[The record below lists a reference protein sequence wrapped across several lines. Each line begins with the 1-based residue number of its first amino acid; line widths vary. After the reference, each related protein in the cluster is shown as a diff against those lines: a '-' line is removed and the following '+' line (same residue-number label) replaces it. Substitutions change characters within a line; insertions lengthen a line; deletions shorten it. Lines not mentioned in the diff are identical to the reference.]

1 MSGLESKGKAHERIA
16 VLGAGRMGRGIATV
30 FAYAGHL
37 VDVIDFKE
45 RPQADF
51 ETLSG
56 KAVAEIGETLALLGD
71 LGLFAGAGI
80 ADQLAARVRVITRG
94 DAAEALAGADVI
106 FEGFPEMLEVKR
118 QALREVSELASPDAI
133 IASTTST
140 ILVDDLSPVVIG
152 PERFL
157 NAHWLN
163 PAFIVPLVELSPGK
177 ATAAAVVERLKTLLE
192 SIGKIPIVCSA
203 RPGYIVPRIQA
214 IAMNEAARLVEE
226 GVASVEDIE
235 KAVKYGFG
243 FRFSVLG
250 VLEFIDWGGG
260 DILYHASNYLSEALG
275 DERYRA
281 PDIITRNME
290 TGRIGITTGQGF
302 LDYDG
307 IDIPAYRRARL
318 AEFVKRLKDLELGHP
333 PVL

>member
-1 MSGLESKGKAHERIA
+1 MSGGEVTKTAFARIA

-30 FAYAGHL
+30 FAYAGHE
-37 VDVIDFKE
+37 VDIIDFKE

-51 ETLSG
+51 DTLAG
-56 KAVAEIGETLALLGD
+56 KATQEVRETLALLGD
-71 LGLFAGAGI
+71 LGLFAGADI
-80 ADQLAARVRVITRG
+80 ADRLALRVRVLSRA
-94 DAAEALAGADVI
+94 DAADALAKADVI
-106 FEGFPEMLEVKR
+106 FEGFPEVLDVKR
-118 QALREVSELASPDAI
+118 QALAEASKLASKDAI

-140 ILVDDLSPVVIG
+140 ILVDDLSPAVVG

-177 ATAAAVVERLKTLLE
+177 ATSATTIERLKALLE
-192 SIGKIPIVCSA
+192 SIGKIPIVCAA
-203 RPGYIVPRIQA
+203 RPGFIVPRIQA

-250 VLEFIDWGGG
+250 VLEFIDWGGVTFS
-260 DILYHASNYLSEALG
+260 ITPA
-275 DERYRA
+275 
-281 PDIITRNME
+281 IIWPRRWKTNATEPPISSRR
-290 TGRIGITTGQGF
+290 TC
-302 LDYDG
+302 
-307 IDIPAYRRARL
+307 IPAGSASPRAR
-318 AEFVKRLKDLELGHP
+318 ASWITPAWISRLIAVPGWQP
-333 PVL
+333 SCSG